1 MRLDVCR
8 GDGCEQQ
15 RHADPVVE
23 PALHVECLPNPTRD
37 AWLGDDRLPEGG
49 VGGRQDHTD
58 DHRFPEGQLPE
69 DQRGRERAEA
79 DRQRQ
84 PDPEQPGAERDLRRS
99 SLRSMREASENR
111 TSASVASANARTV
124 ELVLEMSTSSR
135 TFGPTRIPIETK
147 TIAGVIGVPDRRFE
161 TAATAI
167 NASATI
173 GNDQSIQTFPSERQ
187 GPNLWDAR
195 TGLPRDTCEST
206 RPMASDP
213 ETDLAARRTE
223 MASERTALAWWR
235 TALTALA
242 VAIGVGRVV
251 PELGPDHDELPYV
264 IIGAAFAAYAL
275 LLFVHGSLRARAVN
289 VALDQGRFAS
299 TPGWLSVVLALS
311 GVLLCVATLALIIG
325 S

>member
-1 MRLDVCR
+1 M
-8 GDGCEQQ
+8 
-15 RHADPVVE
+15 
-23 PALHVECLPNPTRD
+23 
-37 AWLGDDRLPEGG
+37 
-49 VGGRQDHTD
+49 
-58 DHRFPEGQLPE
+58 
-69 DQRGRERAEA
+69 
-79 DRQRQ
+79 
-84 PDPEQPGAERDLRRS
+84 
-99 SLRSMREASENR
+99 
-111 TSASVASANARTV
+111 AN
-124 ELVLEMSTSSR
+124 
-135 TFGPTRIPIETK
+135 
-147 TIAGVIGVPDRRFE
+147 
-161 TAATAI
+161 
-167 NASATI
+167 
-173 GNDQSIQTFPSERQ
+173 
-187 GPNLWDAR
+187 
-195 TGLPRDTCEST
+195 
-206 RPMASDP
+206 DP

-289 VALDQGRFAS
+289 VALDQGGRFAS